1 MPTCQDPI
9 DDLLSRFPAGATIRS
24 VVHDEAVRAANR
36 ARFARLIAQPEAD
49 IDLARGALAIA
60 ADGRAD
66 VDPGATLAALDDL
79 AERVRIRLDVGDA
92 ETHVIDRL
100 QDVLFRESGF
110 RGPTAAEYHD
120 PRASLL
126 DVVVARRIGLPISLA
141 IVELEVAWRIGLG
154 LVGIGLP
161 GHFIVGAPG
170 GVILDPA
177 ADGRRLTPDDCQA
190 LLRRSI
196 GDGILFHSGMLR
208 PSGKREILARV
219 LRNLRSAHLAARDWL
234 AALGAVELLMII
246 EPTDPDHGRDRG
258 LLLGRVGRFNEAVAA
273 LGRYLQERP
282 DGHDVADVRQVLGI
296 FAGRRN

>member
-1 MPTCQDPI
+1 MI
-9 DDLLSRFPAGATIRS
+9 NDDAS
-24 VVHDEAVRAANR
+24 RAANR
-36 ARFARLIAQPEAD
+36 ARFARLIAQPEPE

-60 ADGRAD
+60 ADGRSD
-66 VDPGATLAALDDL
+66 VDASATLAVLDDL
-79 AERVRIRLDVGDA
+79 AERVRLRLDVGDA

-100 QDVLFRESGF
+100 QAVLFREIGF

-126 DVVVARRIGLPISLA
+126 DVVVARRVGLPISLA

-170 GVILDPA
+170 GVLLDPTG
-177 ADGRRLTPDDCQA
+177 DGRRLTPDDCQA

-196 GDGILFHSGMLR
+196 GDGVLFHSGMLR
-208 PSGKREILARV
+208 PNGKREILARV
-219 LRNLRSAHLAARDWL
+219 LRNLRSAHLAAHDWP
-234 AALGAVELLMII
+234 AALGAVELLAII

-258 LLLGRVGRFNEAVAA
+258 LLLGRMGRFNDAVVA
-273 LGRYLQERP
+273 LGRYLRERP
-282 DGHDVADVRQVLGI
+282 DGHDVADVRQVMGI